1 MSHCEYLKGSWV
13 FEGYTTH
20 TKLTLLKINFQQP
33 IFWCILPKEYL
44 GTYLH
49 ITHLCT
55 ACYNITLLYH
65 YYISNIKK
73 ANTYLPNLILAS

>member
-13 FEGYTTH
+13 FEGYTH

-44 GTYLH
+44 PTYHTPRRSML
-49 ITHLCT
+49 
-55 ACYNITLLYH
+55 
-65 YYISNIKK
+65 
-73 ANTYLPNLILAS
+73 